1 MNDLKFDTVEVA
13 EASKWEDEIIA
24 PLTAYTFLGGEF
36 GHKVEVVSELGQN
49 DWQTKEVLQEIAR
62 RWNNYDALMGALKE
76 ATDAL
81 HDIIN
86 AADNDQPYSASTLAE
101 QFADIVG
108 EGRDLLDTLKA

>member
-13 EASKWEDEIIA
+13 EASKIA

-62 RWNNYDALMGALKE
+62 RWNAHQELLEALDDLVNMWSTANIIKARAAIAK
-76 ATDAL
+76 ATK
-81 HDIIN
+81 
-86 AADNDQPYSASTLAE
+86 P
-101 QFADIVG
+101 
-108 EGRDLLDTLKA
+108 